1 MMRNTICNPV
11 FAHAAPAVFKSKP
24 IVDFT
29 RSGWRNLEKVNRAL
43 GVHFIRPIM
52 LREELAEYIA
62 AHEQSGRH
70 FDTEGTDIRYD
81 DSVYVMLCK
90 MQGVWYIVDAFLT
103 DPPVEYKPI
112 HFWKRIQRGVSSMLA
127 RLIIGWRVTRTE
139 ALRRADKCKPD
150 AVRSAD

>member
-11 FAHAAPAVFKSKP
+11 FVHAAPAVFKSKP

-29 RSGWRNLEKVNRAL
+29 RSGWRKLEKVNRAL
-43 GVHFIRPIM
+43 GAHFIRPIV

-81 DSVYVMLCK
+81 DGVYVIRCSRTAWRSIGTAK
-90 MQGVWYIVDAFLT
+90 QARWSTPI
-103 DPPVEYKPI
+103 PP
-112 HFWKRIQRGVSSMLA
+112 
-127 RLIIGWRVTRTE
+127 
-139 ALRRADKCKPD
+139 RRAM
-150 AVRSAD
+150 RSS